1 MNLREPEISPSRKR
15 DRLIS
20 TSFGAKLGVILG
32 LGLAAFLPAGGV
44 VPPVFA
50 PAAGAPP
57 APNSAIAR
65 ASHRGPGLASY
76 DAPGI
81 GFSVSPVDNSSS
93 GDSSASDPAA
103 SDGGSDAPNGGS
115 ATSTADS
122 SAPSVASATL
132 SSASASTVSGAP
144 RRLRIPS
151 LGIDTSVEAVG
162 LTHDGALGIPSTPF
176 VVAWYDLGP
185 RPGDPGN
192 AVIEG
197 HLDHPGGPGVF
208 WYLDELKAGDKVLV
222 QIANGS
228 WKTFV
233 VVDSVEYPWNRAPLD
248 LIFGPSSSANLNLI
262 TCEGTFDR
270 GAHNYDHRRV
280 VYTRLQK

>member
-1 MNLREPEISPSRKR
+1 MISTS
-15 DRLIS
+15 IS
-20 TSFGAKLGVILG
+20 TSFATRFVAILA
-32 LGLAAFLPAGGV
+32 LPVALFLPATTALPSATLASVGSA
-44 VPPVFA
+44 PVA
-50 PAAGAPP
+50 MASP
-57 APNSAIAR
+57 APSLAVGQ

-76 DAPGI
+76 DDPSD
-81 GFSVSPVDNSSS
+81 GFSVG
-93 GDSSASDPAA
+93 GDSSPADPSASDPAA
-103 SDGGSDAPNGGS
+103 SGS
-115 ATSTADS
+115 ASNAPSGDSAASTTDSTA
-122 SAPSVASATL
+122 PSMASATP
-132 SSASASTVSGAP
+132 SSASASPVSDAP

-162 LTHDGALGIPSTPF
+162 LSHDGALGVPSTPF

-222 QIANGS
+222 QSANGA

-233 VVDSVEYPWNRAPLD
+233 VVNSVEYPWNHAPLD
-248 LIFGPSSSANLNLI
+248 LIFGPNSSANLNLI